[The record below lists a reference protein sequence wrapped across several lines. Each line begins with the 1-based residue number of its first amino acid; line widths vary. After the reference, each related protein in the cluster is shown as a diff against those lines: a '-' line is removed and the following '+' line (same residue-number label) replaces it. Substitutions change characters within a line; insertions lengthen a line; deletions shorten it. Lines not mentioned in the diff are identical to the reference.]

1 MSSPIEQV
9 AARCAQAYHT
19 GSLLLRGSP
28 AAAGW
33 VLGWLSAEFAP
44 HVLTGHALSAVP
56 SPLEKI
62 ASAWA
67 VQRADTVLDV
77 ALQETFG
84 EGYITAVRHPL
95 EPYTARRP
103 NVAAVAAAMR
113 HRGRYSA
120 TTRNIS
126 YGPGGRSH
134 LLDIWRRPD
143 LPDGHRAPVL
153 IEVPGGGWSVNDKR
167 GQAYP
172 LMARM
177 SELGW
182 ICVSINYSRSPR
194 NAFPTHIVDVKRAI
208 AWVRANIAE
217 YGGDPDFIAITGGS
231 AGGHLAALAAL
242 SSADPTLQPGF
253 EDADTSVQA
262 AAPYY
267 GVYDLTSA
275 DNMHPLMMP
284 LLEHVVMQRRRADD
298 PQLYR
303 DASPMHRIH
312 RSAPPFFVLH
322 GENDAVIPHLQA
334 RAFTAALRK
343 AGVRTVSYAELPNA
357 HHAFDTIATLRCQLA
372 AEAVAS
378 FLGVVYGRHLAARK
392 RTRRVSVSSAS

>member
-9 AARCAQAYHT
+9 TARCTRAYHT

-33 VLGWLSAEFAP
+33 LLGWLSAEFAP

-62 ASAWA
+62 ACALA
-67 VQRADTVLDV
+67 VQKADTVLDS

-84 EGYITAVRHPL
+84 EDYTAAVRHPL

-103 NVAAVAAAMR
+103 NLAAVVEAMR
-113 HRGRYSA
+113 HRGRYAA

-126 YGPGGRSH
+126 YGPGGGNH

-143 LPDGHRAPVL
+143 LPKGGRAPVL
-153 IEVPGGGWSVNDKR
+153 IHVPGGGWSVNDKR
-167 GQAYP
+167 GQGYP
-172 LMARM
+172 LMTRM

-208 AWVRANIAE
+208 AWVKANIAA
-217 YGGDPDFIAITGGS
+217 YGGDPDFVAITGGS
-231 AGGHLAALAAL
+231 AGGHLASLAAL
-242 SSADPTLQPGF
+242 SSGDPALQPGF
-253 EDADTSVQA
+253 EAADTSVQA

-267 GVYDLTSA
+267 GVYDLTNA

-284 LLEHVVMQRRRADD
+284 LLEHVVMQRRLADD

-312 RSAPPFFVLH
+312 RGAPPFFVLH
-322 GENDAVIPHLQA
+322 GENDAVIPSSQA
-334 RAFTAALRK
+334 RAFTTALRK
-343 AGVRTVSYAELPNA
+343 SGSRTVSYAELPNA

-378 FLGVVYGRHLAARK
+378 FLGIIYGRHVAVGKRIRRAA
-392 RTRRVSVSSAS
+392 VSSAS

>member
-9 AARCAQAYHT
+9 TARCAQAFHT

-44 HVLTGHALSAVP
+44 QVLTGHALSVVP

-67 VQRADTVLDV
+67 VQKADTVLDA

-84 EGYITAVRHPL
+84 KDYAAAVRQPL
-95 EPYTARRP
+95 EEYAARRP
-103 NVAAVAAAMR
+103 SLAGVVEAMR
-113 HRGRYSA
+113 HRGRYA
-120 TTRNIS
+120 KKTTNIS
-126 YGPGGRSH
+126 YGPGGRNH

-143 LPDGHRAPVL
+143 LPEGYRAPVL
-153 IEVPGGGWSVNDKR
+153 IHVPGGAWSVNDKR
-167 GQAYP
+167 GQGYP
-172 LMARM
+172 LMTRM

-194 NAFPTHIVDVKRAI
+194 NAFPSHIIDVKRAI
-208 AWVRANIAE
+208 AWVRENIAE

-231 AGGHLAALAAL
+231 AGGHLSSLAAL
-242 SSADPTLQPGF
+242 TAGDPTFQPGF

-267 GVYDLTSA
+267 GVYDLTSS

-284 LLEHVVMQRRRADD
+284 LLEHVVMQRRLADD
-298 PQLYR
+298 PKAYR

-312 RSAPPFFVLH
+312 RNAPPFFVLH
-322 GENDAVIPHLQA
+322 GENDAVIPSSQA

-343 AGVRTVSYAELPNA
+343 SGHRTVSYAELPHA
-357 HHAFDTIATLRCQLA
+357 HHAFDHIATLRCQLA

-378 FLGVVYGRHLAARK
+378 FLGIVYGRHVAAGK
-392 RTRRVSVSSAS
+392 RSRRVAVSSAS